1 MTPSAAEGQRLSINS
16 TPTCV
21 IGVVQPDG
29 RRLRNARLHITGI
42 AMLNV
47 TKLAFCAAF
56 VTATAVTSLRIGG
69 AAAEQVQQPSFRA
82 AIQLI
87 EVDVHVTDKSGRFI
101 TGLSQEDFDVME
113 DGEPQRIALFSL
125 VHLATRDGQIEP
137 LGATPFAVTAD
148 QNRAVAG
155 RTYIMLLDGPAAARD
170 HVQRMRSVAR
180 HFLDLA
186 FGPGDQMAVTFVKS
200 KFLKYVEGHED
211 QMVEQPFTTDR
222 RAIEAAVDR
231 LAPDTRVALGVEGI
245 IRTYETI
252 RDISNRLSTMGGRR
266 KELVWIGGQVP
277 LDPTKRF
284 STQKRAA
291 EIASA
296 DSGAIRSANRA
307 NVAIYPIDLLGLT
320 NRMTGPRDLQMGRN
334 GEELKRMAGLRV
346 IAEDTGGEAVV
357 GTNNYEQMFAQI
369 ASHTSA
375 YYLLGY
381 QASGTR
387 CDGRFHAITVRVKRA
402 DAAVRARRGYVAP
415 EPKNASTPS
424 ATEDI
429 NSVTSGV
436 CQK

>member
-1 MTPSAAEGQRLSINS
+1 M
-16 TPTCV
+16 
-21 IGVVQPDG
+21 
-29 RRLRNARLHITGI
+29 
-42 AMLNV
+42 
-47 TKLAFCAAF
+47 
-56 VTATAVTSLRIGG
+56 
-69 AAAEQVQQPSFRA
+69 
-82 AIQLI
+82 
-87 EVDVHVTDKSGRFI
+87 
-101 TGLSQEDFDVME
+101 
-113 DGEPQRIALFSL
+113 
-125 VHLATRDGQIEP
+125 
-137 LGATPFAVTAD
+137 TAD

-155 RTYIMLLDGPAAARD
+155 RTYQSSVLDGPAAARD

-245 IRTYETI
+245 IRTYQTI

-277 LDPTKRF
+277 LDPTERACT
-284 STQKRAA
+284 SKRAA
-291 EIASA
+291 EIASTY
-296 DSGAIRSANRA
+296 SGAIRAANRA

-369 ASHTSA
+369 ASHISA

-381 QASGTR
+381 QASGAR

-402 DAAVRARRGYVAP
+402 DAVVRARRGYFAP
-415 EPKNASTPS
+415 EPRNASTPS
-424 ATEDI
+424 ATADV
-429 NSVTSGV
+429 NSATSGA
-436 CQK
+436 CQ